1 MFCLRP
7 LVRPGPGQSPDGA
20 GFIKARRLHQ
30 VARPGK
36 FSAAIG
42 RVPILRAHGAG
53 RALIGLA
60 ALCAPVD
67 VAANAFGPTGTILA
81 KHDEDYIPRE
91 LAEVELADGE
101 G

>member
-1 MFCLRP
+1 M
-7 LVRPGPGQSPDGA
+7 
-20 GFIKARRLHQ
+20 
-30 VARPGK
+30 
-36 FSAAIG
+36 
-42 RVPILRAHGAG
+42 
-53 RALIGLA
+53 IGLA

-91 LAEVELADGE
+91 LADMELADGE

>member
-1 MFCLRP
+1 M
-7 LVRPGPGQSPDGA
+7 
-20 GFIKARRLHQ
+20 
-30 VARPGK
+30 
-36 FSAAIG
+36 
-42 RVPILRAHGAG
+42 
-53 RALIGLA
+53 IGLA

-67 VAANAFGPTGTILA
+67 VAANAFGPTETILA

>member
-1 MFCLRP
+1 M
-7 LVRPGPGQSPDGA
+7 
-20 GFIKARRLHQ
+20 
-30 VARPGK
+30 ARPGK

-53 RALIGLA
+53 WALIRLA

-91 LAEVELADGE
+91 LAGMGLAEGE